1 MGLRKTGVFHPPEE
15 VVVLT
20 CDVCERD
27 IGNEDGRRPKDH
39 FRVSRHPNPGA
50 LNDQAPSV
58 TICSCE
64 CLRAFAATAAGPS
77 RVPTG

>member
-1 MGLRKTGVFHPPEE
+1 MGLRKTGTFHPPEE
-15 VVVLT
+15 ILVLT

-50 LNDQAPSV
+50 LDDQAPIIIV
-58 TICSCE
+58 CSSD
-64 CLRAFAATAAGPS
+64 CLRAFASTAPGPH
-77 RVPTG
+77 RVL